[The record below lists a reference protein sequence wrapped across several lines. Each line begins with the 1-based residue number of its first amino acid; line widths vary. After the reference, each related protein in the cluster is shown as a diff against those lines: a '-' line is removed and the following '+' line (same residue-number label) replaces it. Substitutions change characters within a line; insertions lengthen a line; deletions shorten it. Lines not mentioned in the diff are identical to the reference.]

1 MNQLFLV
8 PFKAEAKLL
17 TSIFPNCKSI
27 TDSRFPN
34 HWTFKGGEIISWNI
48 AGKAGMQDTIEKVG
62 IYDNFSSVILFGSCG
77 SLSPNLKLGQIFSC
91 KTIKDTNH
99 SIFELPIPEDFENK
113 DLLCTDDLILD
124 NEERKKLWEEYNC
137 HIVDMEG
144 SVFANFADKGY
155 FGKANPYIIRFV
167 SDTYDCSAPIDSD
180 SLKFTGKFQ
189 PEIQQ
194 EIIKHR
200 KILLKI

>member
-17 TSIFPNCKSI
+17 TSIFPNCKAI
-27 TDSRFPN
+27 TDSEFPN

-48 AGKAGMQDTIEKVG
+48 AGKTAMRDTIEKIGLYEV
-62 IYDNFSSVILFGSCG
+62 FSSVILFGSCG

-91 KTIKDTNH
+91 KTVKDTNK
-99 SIFELPIPEDFENK
+99 SIFELPVPEVFENK
-113 DLLCTDDLILD
+113 DLLCTDDLILV
-124 NEERKKLWEEYNC
+124 NSERKRLWEEYNC

-144 SVFANFADKGY
+144 AVFAGFAHKGY
-155 FGKANPYIIRFV
+155 FGKAHTYIIRFV
-167 SDTYDCSAPIDSD
+167 SDNYECSAPINPDSK
-180 SLKFTGKFQ
+180 KFTGKFQ

-200 KILLKI
+200 RLLLKL